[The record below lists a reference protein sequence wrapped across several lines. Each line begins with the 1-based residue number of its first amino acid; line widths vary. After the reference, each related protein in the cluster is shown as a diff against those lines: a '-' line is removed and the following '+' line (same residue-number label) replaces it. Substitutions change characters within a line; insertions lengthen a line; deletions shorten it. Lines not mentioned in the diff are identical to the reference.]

1 MKQKWCLHRKG
12 LNAKKNQKTI
22 GTYHFESN
30 ESIEASLLMLPES
43 DAEEAA
49 TAAAAF
55 PSFVFTAPSPTCEGF
70 HEESWSSHPGDWP
83 WRMCN
88 DD

>member
-1 MKQKWCLHRKG
+1 MMLASKRSQCR
-12 LNAKKNQKTI
+12 KNQKTI

-70 HEESWSSHPGDWP
+70 HEES
-83 WRMCN
+83 
-88 DD
+88 